1 MRGLLILFVAWLM
14 TTAVPAM
21 TVEAYQHLLARTG
34 FGSRPSDLVG
44 ADALSYEQA
53 VKALLDGVR
62 RVAVTPAPTWVN
74 EPPPAPPDRNASE
87 EAKQEF
93 RKQAQREMREHGQEL
108 KAWWYREMLAT
119 PSPLTERMTLFWSN
133 HFTSSLEK
141 VRFTPALYKQNI
153 LLRRM
158 AFGNFAELLH
168 EIARDP
174 AMVRY
179 LDSVSNVRGKPNE
192 NFGREL
198 LELFT
203 LGEGHYTEQDIK
215 QAARAFTG
223 YGIDRRTGLFRYN
236 PTQHDSGVKSFM
248 GRSGNFN
255 GDDIINIVLE
265 NPQTAR
271 HIVEKLWRE
280 FISPTP
286 DAAEVEKLATMFR
299 QNKYEIKP
307 LMQALLT
314 SPVFRAE
321 AQRGTLIKSPAELMV
336 GTLRTFQIPVED
348 TRPLLGFGVQMG
360 QDLFNPPNVK
370 GWEGGEAWINA
381 NTLLIRRQFVERA
394 LRGQEQRGKRR
405 PPDMQLAAAPGE
417 MEMQANA
424 EAMQPEPM
432 EKQMDDDAPPPY
444 DEARLRQRIQQ
455 LKQQGQS
462 REQIK
467 AQVIRE
473 GLAPEPLQGSV
484 RARTDAAA
492 LNSNPDLRAK
502 FREAA
507 LKNPQL
513 RQQITQWKQ
522 QGLTPMQIHEKAHE
536 YVMTKFTPEQRRKL
550 LVADIDP
557 KNKEARKERMMEVAK
572 MLPMPAADIDKWL
585 AQATQIGNNNG
596 TPLPPSEAAQAVLLP
611 LTPTA
616 PAASGDT
623 RTMVVS
629 LLLDPVYQ
637 LK

>member
-1 MRGLLILFVAWLM
+1 
-14 TTAVPAM
+14 
-21 TVEAYQHLLARTG
+21 
-34 FGSRPSDLVG
+34 
-44 ADALSYEQA
+44 
-53 VKALLDGVR
+53 
-62 RVAVTPAPTWVN
+62 
-74 EPPPAPPDRNASE
+74 
-87 EAKQEF
+87 
-93 RKQAQREMREHGQEL
+93 
-108 KAWWYREMLAT
+108 
-119 PSPLTERMTLFWSN
+119 
-133 HFTSSLEK
+133 
-141 VRFTPALYKQNI
+141 
-153 LLRRM
+153 
-158 AFGNFAELLH
+158 
-168 EIARDP
+168 
-174 AMVRY
+174 
-179 LDSVSNVRGKPNE
+179 
-192 NFGREL
+192 
-198 LELFT
+198 
-203 LGEGHYTEQDIK
+203 
-215 QAARAFTG
+215 
-223 YGIDRRTGLFRYN
+223 
-236 PTQHDSGVKSFM
+236 
-248 GRSGNFN
+248 
-255 GDDIINIVLE
+255 
-265 NPQTAR
+265 
-271 HIVEKLWRE
+271 
-280 FISPTP
+280 
-286 DAAEVEKLATMFR
+286 
-299 QNKYEIKP
+299 
-307 LMQALLT
+307 
-314 SPVFRAE
+314 
-321 AQRGTLIKSPAELMV
+321 
-336 GTLRTFQIPVED
+336 
-348 TRPLLGFGVQMG
+348 
-360 QDLFNPPNVK
+360 VK

-484 RARTDAAA
+484 RARTDA
-492 LNSNPDLRAK
+492 
-502 FREAA
+502 
-507 LKNPQL
+507 QL